1 MRRDAE
7 VWREGDVY
15 VSYWPAL
22 DVYSQGD
29 TKLEASAHLVEAIR
43 LFIASCKERGTLDAV
58 IAARGRHHDQ
68 SVCGLERRCGL

>member
-15 VSYWPAL
+15 VSYWPTL

-29 TKLEASAHLVEAIR
+29 TRAEASANLVEAIR
-43 LFIASCKERGTLDAV
+43 LFIASCKERGTLDA
-58 IAARGRHHDQ
+58 ILAAQ
-68 SVCGLERRCGL
+68 GLEERK

>member
-15 VSYWPAL
+15 VSYWPTL

-29 TKLEASAHLVEAIR
+29 TKAEASANLVEAIR
-43 LFIASCKERGTLDAV
+43 LFIASCKERGTLEAV
-58 IAARGRHHDQ
+58 IGARG
-68 SVCGLERRCGL
+68 L